1 MKFSCEMYRDGG
13 CELMRTKETQ
23 FAEAQ
28 QLILDGGIRK
38 RELKKQLAEAQK
50 AQKVLDKIK
59 ETITAE
65 IDLPICFERA
75 EVFRYVLAK
84 IEALELKAVQK

>member
-50 AQKVLDKIK
+50 AQKVLDKLEVRVKRFGDGMVSWSDIGKAIRDWK
-59 ETITAE
+59 E
-65 IDLPICFERA
+65 
-75 EVFRYVLAK
+75 
-84 IEALELKAVQK
+84 AVQP

>member
-50 AQKVLDKIK
+50 AQKVLDKLRVRAKKFCGVVSWKDIGK
-59 ETITAE
+59 A
-65 IDLPICFERA
+65 IDDWMED
-75 EVFRYVLAK
+75 E
-84 IEALELKAVQK
+84 KAVQT